1 MMLLTTNLQANS
13 TDLSTMDNVIYV
25 KPQSAEVGT
34 KATLSFMMKNT
45 AGIHD
50 FQFDLYLPEGVTAV
64 KDSKGRF
71 IALLNSGRLPVDDEH
86 RLTLSEE
93 GDGAIRFQC
102 SSLYDE
108 VFTGNEGEILTMKV
122 SIAETMTNGDYP
134 IVLKNMR
141 LCETDISKYYDVDY
155 VETTLTVLAKNQ
167 TTTFTFEDSN
177 NPFTDA
183 RRITSAI
190 EDDATLGSK
199 VLGWTCASNAQNGY
213 SFSHYDFTSLLEKSA
228 MVKLEFDYYNTM
240 GGRSVLTIGDAL
252 VRGTTGGSSKI
263 TYNKTGAVFRIGS
276 DKNNAYINDIVFG
289 QDDLCNKWLH
299 VVVTVNPDA
308 RTVAWVVTDQGG
320 NEISSGSDNFYADDA
335 NACTQIDV
343 FGYIND
349 SHCAMMDNLTI
360 TNYKSNAAF
369 ADYTVRYV
377 DPNGNE
383 IKESRTGNGQV
394 GKYAKLMDSDKEP
407 VYANDY
413 EGNPMKFVYESDNS
427 ETTPIAAEGT
437 VITVTFRE
445 AEKYYAVLN
454 CEAGGETIK
463 QLRDDSKYWFF
474 EGDNLTLYPSRGY
487 SKDGK
492 YYMTDATNNWNGVE
506 YTFPGSISPTVIGG
520 KTYYIGTLYYQLD
533 ESVAYYANFEDL
545 ALPVVDAGEGTGL
558 GQLVG
563 SVNNWWSFSNGY
575 FERFSGGRGIRLD
588 ANSYVWTEPIAEDG
602 TYMVRIYGR
611 NDKSEN
617 CKEPYA
623 LGYRDAEGKVTLF
636 DVAVPD
642 WGSATTGESIVGSV
656 EEASGIGIKAG
667 WSLVIMNT
675 GNGNMISL
683 DDIKLTKVAPFIDVK
698 DELVELPEGAD
709 VWLCTLEGIYATTDG
724 KDYSQSFETQ
734 MAFVGNDIYI
744 QGLSPSFPEAWIK
757 GTFNGETGV
766 ATFPSGQ
773 YVGTDEEGPRY
784 LVGSEYDIEE
794 FDSPAPIVF
803 NYEDDGIWNRTL
815 SLQNPAV
822 IECGAS
828 DGSKAYGYWMP
839 MSVVYTL
846 YPLVHYTVK
855 YVDEEGNELK
865 PARVGKF
872 DADGYLYLYDL
883 EIKGDL
889 VPFFSEDGLKKYT
902 FKSASFDDYI
912 KISENEEENVITLT
926 FNTLEACYATVNCL
940 ANGSYEKLATYEDI
954 FFLDEILSI
963 DLPLGLKGPDGKYY
977 FTSPTSGT
985 GGAGHE
991 KFIVFPSGY
1000 TPTVRYGK
1008 TYYSAMVLY
1017 NEDPTVAYYADTETL
1032 VLPTEGN
1039 EFGKGLGQCDGGF
1052 EFLEYCYTYSLGHT
1066 IKLNEGAYLW
1076 TEPIAE
1082 AGTYQVNVF
1091 IDMYCKDEPFAL
1103 GYRDIDGSCYLY
1115 TDLSIP
1121 RYDAKYVGYCTV
1133 EGVSIPA
1140 GASLIVM
1147 NEKPIYEST
1156 WLDDI
1161 KIVKAGEYT
1170 EPIIVGVDSPLV
1182 DTEEG
1187 AIYNLAGQRMSKM
1200 QKGINIVGG
1209 KKILVK

>member
-1 MMLLTTNLQANS
+1 MKKLFTLLC
-13 TDLSTMDNVIYV
+13 
-25 KPQSAEVGT
+25 
-34 KATLSFMMKNT
+34 
-45 AGIHD
+45 
-50 FQFDLYLPEGVTAV
+50 
-64 KDSKGRF
+64 
-71 IALLNSGRLPVDDEH
+71 LLG
-86 RLTLSEE
+86 LTLNVCAQTTVTTYDFE
-93 GDGAIRFQC
+93 
-102 SSLYDE
+102 DE
-108 VFTGNEGEILTMKV
+108 V
-122 SIAETMTNGDYP
+122 SI
-134 IVLKNMR
+134 
-141 LCETDISKYYDVDY
+141 
-155 VETTLTVLAKNQ
+155 
-167 TTTFTFEDSN
+167 
-177 NPFTDA
+177 FTDNS
-183 RRITSAI
+183 RITSAI

-252 VRGTTGGSSKI
+252 VRGTTGGSSKT

-343 FGYIND
+343 FGYINN
-349 SHCAMMDNLTI
+349 SHCAMLDNLTI

-383 IKESRTGNGQV
+383 IKESRMGNGQV
-394 GKYAKLMDSDKEP
+394 GKYAKLMDSDKESFFKDGQK
-407 VYANDY
+407 YIY
-413 EGNPMKFVYESDNS
+413 LEDNS
-427 ETTPIAAEGT
+427 ATTAIAADGST
-437 VITVTFRE
+437 IITVTFRK

-454 CEAGGETIK
+454 CMIEGGSGAAN
-463 QLRDDSKYWFF
+463 QLAEFNDPDKYWFF
-474 EGDNLTLYPSRGY
+474 EGEQFNIYTSLGY
-487 SKDGK
+487 KHTNGK
-492 YYMTDATNNWNGVE
+492 YYFAKPNSGYHGVWF
-506 YTFPGSISPTVIGG
+506 TFPGDITPETNAG
-520 KTYYIGTLYYQLD
+520 KTYYIGRINYSLD
-533 ESVAYYANFEDL
+533 ESVAYYSDFERL
-545 ALPVVDAGEGTGL
+545 ALPVEDAGNGTGL

-575 FERFSGGRGIRLD
+575 FPRFSGGRGIRLD

-642 WGSATTGESIVGSV
+642 WSSATTGESIIGAAAAEADEEHEAV
-656 EEASGIGIKAG
+656 EATGIGLKAG
-667 WSLVIMNT
+667 WSLVVMNS
-675 GNGNMISL
+675 GNGDRISL

-912 KISENEEENVITLT
+912 KLSENEEENVITLT

-1008 TYYSAMVLY
+1008 TYYTAMVLY

-1091 IDMYCKDEPFAL
+1091 IDMYSKDEPFAL

-1121 RYDAKYVGYCTV
+1121 RYDVKYVGYCTV

-1147 NEKPIYEST
+1147 N
-1156 WLDDI
+1156 L
-1161 KIVKAGEYT
+1161 
-1170 EPIIVGVDSPLV
+1170 
-1182 DTEEG
+1182 
-1187 AIYNLAGQRMSKM
+1187 
-1200 QKGINIVGG
+1200 
-1209 KKILVK
+1209 